1 MDLDMQYWRKNLM
14 DKLEVLKSYNENG
27 FYIAKGLIDKNFVDE
42 TIISLKKHFDNQL
55 SLLGQNVPDN
65 VYASMQLLHSV
76 NIERYKKTVGS
87 LWRKMSI
94 YNLLHH
100 ENIQKFVKE
109 NFGCSDIVIPGG
121 QVVHI
126 QADSLKIPDG
136 YFGLVTHQDFPSVQ
150 GSLDG
155 FVVWI
160 PLVDIDQN
168 RYPLEVIPGSHKN
181 GILPSFENNNS
192 AWEVKSECYDEADFV
207 SGVCE
212 VGDVIF
218 MSYFTVHRSSQ
229 KGDERL
235 RLACSTRYDNA
246 DETTF
251 IDRCY
256 PSAYIRSVH
265 RSQYDDSLAKK
276 K

>member
-1 MDLDMQYWRKNLM
+1 MK
-14 DKLEVLKSYNENG
+14 KKIEKSYEENG
-27 FYIAKGLIDKNFVDE
+27 FYIAKGLIGKSFVGE
-42 TIISLKKHFDNQL
+42 VTQSLKKHFDSQL
-55 SLLGQNVPDN
+55 SFLGQDIPSTT
-65 VYASMQLLHSV
+65 YESMQLLHGV
-76 NIERYKKTVGS
+76 DIERYKKTVGS

-109 NFGCSDIVIPGG
+109 NFGWNDIVIPGG

-181 GILPSFENNNS
+181 GILPSFENDNS
-192 AWEVKSECYDEADFV
+192 AWEVKPDCYDEADFV
-207 SGVCE
+207 PAVCE

-229 KGDERL
+229 KGDDRL

-246 DETTF
+246 DEKTF
-251 IDRCY
+251 IERNY

-276 K
+276 HA

>member
-1 MDLDMQYWRKNLM
+1 MDQDILS
-14 DKLEVLKSYNENG
+14 SYNKNG
-27 FYIAKGLIDKNFVDE
+27 FYVAKGLLDENFVNGV
-42 TIISLKKHFDNQL
+42 TQSLKKHFDNQL
-55 SLLGQNVPDN
+55 SFLGQDIPSTI
-65 VYASMQLLHSV
+65 YQSMQLLHTV
-76 NIERYKKTVGS
+76 DIERYKKTVGA
-87 LWRKMSI
+87 LWRKMSV

-100 ENIQKFVKE
+100 ENIQQFVTE
-109 NFGCSDIVIPGG
+109 TFGWSDIVIPGG

-126 QADSLKIPDG
+126 QADSLKIPNG

-168 RYPLEVIPGSHKN
+168 RYPLEVIPGSHKK
-181 GILPSFENNNS
+181 GILPSFENNDS
-192 AWEVKSECYDEADFV
+192 SWEVKPECYNEADFV
-207 SGVCE
+207 PAVCE

-229 KGDERL
+229 KGDDRL

-246 DETTF
+246 DEETF
-251 IDRCY
+251 VKRNY

-265 RSQYDDSLAKK
+265 RAQYNDMLAKNQL
-276 K
+276 